1 MQTFVHCR
9 NKEALSTSA
18 LFLSCIPQ
26 KRTHSSN
33 ISVHAFPFINSPHGM
48 KPLSSRTPK
57 LHQRSEI
64 TVDKIKHVVL
74 SVLKLE
80 AENIHWPLR
89 MRSRGHLKVDHR
101 PWEVLFSSLP
111 TLPRYQHSHFPPP
124 PLSTAS
130 IIHRCDTL
138 LTGIFFKRVPY
149 FRVQRS
155 IQEYDLLP
163 GKHC

>member
-1 MQTFVHCR
+1 MQTFAHCR
-9 NKEALSTSA
+9 SEKALSSSA

-26 KRTHSSN
+26 KRTRFLQTLN
-33 ISVHAFPFINSPHGM
+33 ISVHAFPFTNSPHGM

-64 TVDKIKHVVL
+64 TVDKIKHMVL

-111 TLPRYQHSHFPPP
+111 TLPPY
-124 PLSTAS
+124 
-130 IIHRCDTL
+130 HRSLFSPTFTL
-138 LTGIFFKRVPY
+138 N
-149 FRVQRS
+149 S
-155 IQEYDLLP
+155 
-163 GKHC
+163 